1 MAETVVSM
9 ARSMLGGAISKAASA
24 AAAELSLVMGVQNDI
39 WYVRIACSYSLI
51 NLFKAIHQ
59 LTNTSSRKYVRIYH
73 ACFKPHFLFFDFVPS
88 IMDVAN

>member
-39 WYVRIACSYSLI
+39 WFIKDELQHHMLGGRRS
-51 NLFKAIHQ
+51 NKEQ
-59 LTNTSSRKYVRIYH
+59 GH
-73 ACFKPHFLFFDFVPS
+73 AT
-88 IMDVAN
+88 